1 MFNPKSLVPGALLAA
16 TLSLPLTAHAAQP
29 GLYLGVGL
37 GSADDVILDETSAA
51 SKVFAGINLNR
62 FLGME
67 VSYVNLGDYVNG
79 AITQDGVAYEV
90 VGHLPLSPYVDVFG
104 KVEMD
109 FPRAVVMMCGPEG
122 MMQVAVDH
130 LLERGVRE
138 DSLHLSMERSM
149 NCAVGLCGHCQYG
162 GKFVCRDGPVFSYS
176 EVKPLFGIR
185 GF

>member
-79 AITQDGVAYEV
+79 AIIQDGVAYEV

-104 KVEMD
+104 KVGAFDWQVRSGSLRSRGTDRDYGFGLSAEVS
-109 FPRAVVMMCGPEG
+109 PRVW
-122 MMQVAVDH
+122 
-130 LLERGVRE
+130 
-138 DSLHLSMERSM
+138 
-149 NCAVGLCGHCQYG
+149 
-162 GKFVCRDGPVFSYS
+162 
-176 EVKPLFGIR
+176 IR
-185 GF
+185 GEYQKFLDVDGGDVNLASVSVAYHF